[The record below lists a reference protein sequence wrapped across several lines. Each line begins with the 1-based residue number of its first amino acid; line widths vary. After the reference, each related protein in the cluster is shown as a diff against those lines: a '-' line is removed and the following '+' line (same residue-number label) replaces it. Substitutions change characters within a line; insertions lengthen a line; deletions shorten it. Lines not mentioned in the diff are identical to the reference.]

1 MIDWAA
7 QTRVEGFELKNICW
21 SGFKTTINMIE
32 VKIKEYDEMTFI
44 IPAEIEGDFMADIP
58 KMPYLSFLEKW
69 EKYKRNPDE
78 IRLFTPNR

>member
-1 MIDWAA
+1 M
-7 QTRVEGFELKNICW
+7 T
-21 SGFKTTINMIE
+21 E
-32 VKIKEYDEMTFI
+32 VKIREYDEMTFI